1 MARKINKD
9 WTDELR
15 EMIDGV
21 ELSPS
26 EGGWEQLK
34 ADLHP
39 RKAVWWPYAVP
50 AVACLLLGGVFLF
63 RGGSS
68 ANDIDVVTSV
78 PAAMVADG
86 ARVDEGMS
94 LTAGGIP
101 ETVPPSAMEEG
112 GPLAVGSARLTS
124 SGIPPAAETPVS
136 TIAEAEPLEDAW
148 TDENARGTSSET
160 STVAEQINPSEEG
173 GPQTA
178 TETVSAEP
186 RQEVEE
192 EPALPS
198 LAVQAP
204 SFDIEDEPVARR
216 RGQRRKVTVTV
227 SAGGAFGSAGNGFYI
242 AQAGAPVTKAAG
254 EVMDI
259 TEVIQH
265 STPRQTAVGLSVPV
279 AERLDIGTGVDYM
292 ELNSVV
298 GSGSQNLEWIGVPL
312 RLGYRIADWGTSSIS
327 LGAGF
332 KGEKCLS
339 ATLLGL
345 NYNEPFQWAANMGA
359 DCRVRLLGPVSLSLV
374 PEFSYYFTETVL
386 PTYRTDRPLTF
397 TLRAGLSLNL

>member
-50 AVACLLLGGVFLF
+50 AAACLLLGGVFLF

-86 ARVDEGMS
+86 AMAS
-94 LTAGGIP
+94 ASQTPLP
-101 ETVPPSAMEEG
+101 VPPRSEESPLGVQG
-112 GPLAVGSARLTS
+112 GGQVPVELARSPESLRLS
-124 SGIPPAAETPVS
+124 ETPVS

-148 TDENARGTSSET
+148 TDENAHGTSSDPSTTAET
-160 STVAEQINPSEEG
+160 TAE
-173 GPQTA
+173 TA

-186 RQEVEE
+186 KPAVEE

-216 RGQRRKVTVTV
+216 HGQRRKVTVTV